1 MSAQDFGTK
10 GNLNAI
16 VLSQTLSSDITEATQ
31 RLATITDDTGSGWR

>member
-10 GNLNAI
+10 ENLNAI
-16 VLSQTLSSDITEATQ
+16 VFSQTLSSDITEATK